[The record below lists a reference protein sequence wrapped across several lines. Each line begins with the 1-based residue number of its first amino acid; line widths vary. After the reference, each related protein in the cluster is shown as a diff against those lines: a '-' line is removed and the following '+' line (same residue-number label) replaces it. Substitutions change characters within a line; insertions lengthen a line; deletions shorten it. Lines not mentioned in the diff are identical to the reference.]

1 MQALVKGS
9 WRRGGGGAHISQHPS
24 LDGAALEEK
33 VVTWLGDRRSQCGQ
47 GCRTDL
53 WARDKASTGTKPRRG
68 SAQLHSPP
76 APWPPLDGVHLQSE
90 GPKSLW
96 HRHSCHPGLGWRV
109 GAESQPVLDV
119 TNSYFTISENRM
131 CLTLD
136 WGSALWKCRISAL
149 PMPTC

>member
-1 MQALVKGS
+1 MG
-9 WRRGGGGAHISQHPS
+9 R
-24 LDGAALEEK
+24 AAGLTFEQGTRPAQGQNQGEE
-33 VVTWLGDRRSQCGQ
+33 V
-47 GCRTDL
+47 
-53 WARDKASTGTKPRRG
+53 
-68 SAQLHSPP
+68 HSSILLRPD
-76 APWPPLDGVHLQSE
+76 PPLDGVHLQSE

-136 WGSALWKCRISAL
+136 
-149 PMPTC
+149 